1 MIRRPGSHWATCRRH
16 AAAVRRFALVA
27 MAAPLRGVQASCR
40 RRHRNRRT
48 GPRPASLC
56 CHARRTVRHRFGGK
70 EGKAGPIVRDACIR
84 NGLMVRGIRDSL
96 VFCPPLVISEAE
108 VDKAVEIIRK
118 SLDEVTPALRAIPA
132 A

>member
-70 EGKAGPIVRDACIR
+70 EGSVGPAQGHGSVAG
-84 NGLMVRGIRDSL
+84 L
-96 VFCPPLVISEAE
+96 VEAN
-108 VDKAVEIIRK
+108 R
-118 SLDEVTPALRAIPA
+118 
-132 A
+132 